1 MSTAAAPAGIVEL
14 LPPDR
19 VLTGEAAAEWAGG
32 RDVGT
37 VLFPADT
44 TEVQALVR
52 LANETGTPLL
62 PAGNG
67 SWLGAGGW
75 TRGGGTV
82 VSTSRL
88 DSVVHYEPA
97 DLTLTAGAGLG
108 WRQLGA
114 VVEPNGQWLPV
125 DAPGVG
131 AGTLGGAAACGVPG
145 PLGGRYGA
153 IRDNVLGLE
162 VVTGDGRLL
171 RIGGRVVKNVAGYD
185 LVRLF
190 TGSRGSLGVMT
201 RVSVRLFP
209 RPEADVT
216 LVYGGGVDEVLELA
230 RVARVTSLP
239 VAAAGMAVRGT
250 SDGTEREAQLAVRL
264 LGGRA
269 EVDDV
274 RARLVAE
281 IGSAPEGTMRGGEG
295 EAFHRERTAWE
306 GRSPLVVRMA
316 ALPDRLAA
324 TMGWAGEVAAR
335 ARGEIAAD
343 VLGGVVRVKGLSG
356 DDGIAGLAGT
366 LTRARSGLEAM
377 GGTLTLSRAP
387 REVAE
392 VVGWTG
398 GGGARPPSR
407 GSSSPFSTLGR
418 SCCRNVR
425 ERRTGHPR

>member
-1 MSTAAAPAGIVEL
+1 MSAATASAGIVEL

-19 VLTGEAAAEWAGG
+19 VLTGEAASEWAGG

-44 TEVQALVR
+44 NEVQALVR

-75 TRGGGTV
+75 TRDGGAV

-108 WRQLGA
+108 WRKLGA

-125 DAPGVG
+125 DTPGVG
-131 AGTLGGAAACGVPG
+131 AGTLGGVAACGVPG
-145 PLGGRYGA
+145 PLSGRYGA

-190 TGSRGSLGVMT
+190 TGSRGSLGVIT

-209 RPEADVT
+209 RPGADVT
-216 LVYGGGVDEVLELA
+216 VVFGGGVGEALEVA
-230 RVARVTSLP
+230 RVVRVTSLP
-239 VAAAGMAVRGT
+239 VAAAEMVVRGT
-250 SDGTEREAQLAVRL
+250 GDETGRDAELAVRV

-281 IGSAPEGTMRGGEG
+281 VGTGPEGTMRGGEG

-306 GRSPLVVRMA
+306 GRSPIVVRMT

-324 TMGWAGEVAAR
+324 TMGWAGEVAGR
-335 ARGEIAAD
+335 TRGEIAAD
-343 VLGGVVRVKGLSG
+343 VLGGVVRVKGLSV
-356 DDGIAGLAGT
+356 DDGIAGIAAT
-366 LTRARSGLEAM
+366 LTRARSELEAM

-392 VVGWTG
+392 VAGWTG
-398 GGGARPPSR
+398 GGGRGGRWPMVWPGWPRP
-407 GSSSPFSTLGR
+407 
-418 SCCRNVR
+418 
-425 ERRTGHPR
+425 